1 MDVLLATDRVDLR
14 LALDLLLR
22 EEPGVKVVGA
32 ASEAAGLLALIGTAY
47 PDVVVFDWDLPGRL
61 PGQLIA
67 TIRALTPR
75 SKLLVG
81 VEAAELEQVALA
93 AGADAVLIHGDPPA
107 QFLAA
112 LRQFSERSRRAC

>member
-1 MDVLLATDRVDLR
+1 VDVLLATDRIDLR
-14 LALDLLLR
+14 IDLELLLR
-22 EEPGVKVVGA
+22 EEPGVRVVGA
-32 ASEAAGLLALIGTAY
+32 ASEAAGLLALIGTAH
-47 PDVVVFDWDLPGRL
+47 PDVVVFDWDLPGHP

-67 TIRALTPR
+67 AIRELDPR

-81 VEAAELEQVALA
+81 VETAELEQVALA

-112 LRQFSERSRRAC
+112 MRQFSGRARRPV